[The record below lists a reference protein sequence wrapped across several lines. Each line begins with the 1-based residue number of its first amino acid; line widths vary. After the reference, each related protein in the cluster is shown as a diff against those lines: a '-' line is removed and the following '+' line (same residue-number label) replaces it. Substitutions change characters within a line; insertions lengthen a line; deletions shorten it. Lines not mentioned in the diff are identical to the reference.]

1 MSPEDKVRTFWKANK
16 FWKNIFYGFDVYL
29 VNQLIC
35 QNHKK
40 DLIEILSASQKV
52 RTLLTGED
60 IETGRSMGSDYGAA
74 LHWMSKNQNK
84 RP

>member
-35 QNHKK
+35 QNHKE
-40 DLIEILSASQKV
+40 DLFQILSASQKV
-52 RTLLTGED
+52 RTL
-60 IETGRSMGSDYGAA
+60 
-74 LHWMSKNQNK
+74 KK
-84 RP
+84 K